1 MKILQV
7 FAPKPFR
14 LRQITTFSLKLLSAH
29 SSGTNVKCFSHKDWR
44 VFGKGKTELKCRV
57 SRHLF
62 VCANCRAM
70 LMHLFAHRCW
80 FHSFLV
86 PFGDLLHTQQCLV
99 PGRHRKLKMQWPNK
113 CHPADSRSVQFCLG
127 VFLFDFFNP
136 QHSPLARNPL
146 TVHPCHYQKQQI
158 INNRPLNLFCSKQYL
173 IEVWTGCD
181 GHKSMVWF
189 LTFPQPN
196 TSCHISTFLI

>member
-1 MKILQV
+1 M
-7 FAPKPFR
+7 
-14 LRQITTFSLKLLSAH
+14 
-29 SSGTNVKCFSHKDWR
+29 
-44 VFGKGKTELKCRV
+44 
-57 SRHLF
+57 
-62 VCANCRAM
+62 
-70 LMHLFAHRCW
+70 
-80 FHSFLV
+80 
-86 PFGDLLHTQQCLV
+86 HTQQCLV

-127 VFLFDFFNP
+127 FFVCFFNP

-158 INNRPLNLFCSKQYL
+158 INNRPLNLYCSKQYL

-189 LTFPQPN
+189 LTFPQPKHQLPYQ
-196 TSCHISTFLI
+196 HISDLKKNKNKRSHKCASRLIFFFTFN